1 MCDRRD
7 DRRDGGSVSLELA
20 ILGPGFLL
28 FILAVIFGGRVA
40 LAGQAVDQ
48 AASEAAR
55 TASVARSKVEADSS
69 AQTAAENTLRDQHLS
84 CDRLAVAVDT
94 SGFSQPVG
102 TPASVSVVVTC
113 DVRVGD
119 LRPAITVS
127 RTVTGS
133 ASSPLDTYRQR

>member
-1 MCDRRD
+1 MRR
-7 DRRDGGSVSLELA
+7 RGGARDGGSVSLEMA
-20 ILGPGFLL
+20 ILGPGFLV
-28 FILAVIFGGRVA
+28 FIAALVFGGRVA

-55 TASVARSKVEADSS
+55 TASVARGKVEADST
-69 AQTAAENTLRDQHLS
+69 AKAAAENTLRQQGLQCQKLD
-84 CDRLAVAVDT
+84 VEVDT
-94 SGFSQPVG
+94 TGFAKPVG

-113 DVRVGD
+113 DVRLRD
-119 LRPAITVS
+119 LGPALSIS

>member
-1 MCDRRD
+1 M
-7 DRRDGGSVSLELA
+7 A

-28 FILAVIFGGRVA
+28 FIVALVFGGRVA

-55 TASVARSKVEADSS
+55 TASVARSRVQADGT
-69 AQTAAENTLRDQHLS
+69 AKAAAENTLRQQNLKCQS
-84 CDRLAVAVDT
+84 LTVVVNTTGFDR
-94 SGFSQPVG
+94 PVG
-102 TPASVSVVVTC
+102 TPATVTVDVSCVVPVLS
-113 DVRVGD
+113 
-119 LRPAITVS
+119 LR

>member
-1 MCDRRD
+1 MLRGRLDS
-7 DRRDGGSVSLELA
+7 GSVSLELA

-28 FILAVIFGGRVA
+28 FILAVVFGGRYA

-48 AASEAAR
+48 AASDAAR
-55 TASVARSKVEADSS
+55 TASVARSKVEANSS
-69 AQTAAENTLRDQHLS
+69 AQAAAENTLRDQRLR
-84 CDRLAVAVDT
+84 CDRLSVQVDT
-94 SGFSQPVG
+94 SGFDKPVG

-113 DVRVGD
+113 HVQVGD

-127 RTVTGS
+127 RTVTGN

>member
-1 MCDRRD
+1 MLRGRGDN
-7 DRRDGGSVSLELA
+7 GSVSLELA

-28 FILAVIFGGRVA
+28 FILAVVFCGRVA
-40 LAGQAVDQ
+40 VAGQAVDQ

-55 TASVARSKVEADSS
+55 TASVARSKVEADST
-69 AQTAAENTLRDQHLS
+69 AQAAAENTLRDQDLRCH
-84 CDRLAVAVDT
+84 RLTVQVDT
-94 SGFSQPVG
+94 SGFNTPVG

-113 DVRVGD
+113 DVQVGD